1 MAEIAGL
8 VLSVITIVNLAK
20 PTAKLIKTLDT
31 VAKDGD
37 GMGNEIESVKDQ
49 LGVAKTTIELAQ
61 RKLQDNCDKIKQMKH
76 PTSEVGKYI
85 EDINFERSIEK
96 LTRDVNRQMSKAHE
110 SLVKTTSSIKFWQ
123 GLKWFMWT
131 FNEMKAV
138 FTKLDRVAI
147 YLSIIGSIIELEVF
161 SYMLERANS
170 EISGMLE
177 THM

>member
-31 VAKDGD
+31 VAKDGN
-37 GMGNEIESVKDQ
+37 GMGDEIESVKDQ
-49 LGVAKTTIELAQ
+49 LEGASTTIELAQ
-61 RKLQDNCDKIKQMKH
+61 RKLQDNCDEIKQMKR
-76 PTSEVGKYI
+76 PTSRVGKYI
-85 EDINFERSIEK
+85 EDINFERSIRK
-96 LTRDVNRQMSKAHE
+96 LTRDVNRQMSKANQ
-110 SLVKTTSSIKFWQ
+110 SLAKTTSSIKFVQ

-131 FNEMKAV
+131 VSEMKAV

-147 YLSIIGSIIELEVF
+147 YLSIIGSILELEVF
-161 SYMLERANS
+161 SYMLEQANS

-177 THM
+177 RHM